1 MYKKIILGGLIAVSA
16 LPTFAADENELIVSG
31 VNTDEVMALALKK
44 QPTTVVK
51 ASREVDGSIVKF
63 TATVDRQINGELY
76 TLYDDTGYVFAHINQ
91 NLYPYGRLYRGVRV
105 RIIGKVY
112 TLKTKPKH
120 IQVVSIQIIG

>member
-1 MYKKIILGGLIAVSA
+1 MYKKIILGGLITVCA
-16 LPTFAADENELIVSG
+16 LPTFSADENDLIVSR

-44 QPTTVVK
+44 QPTSVIK

-63 TATVDRQINGELY
+63 TVTVDRQINGELY
-76 TLYDDTGYVFAHINQ
+76 TLSDGSGYIFAHVNQ
-91 NLYPYGRLYRGVRV
+91 NLYPYGRLYRGVKV

-120 IQVVSIQIIG
+120 VQVVNIQIIG